1 MRSSI
6 SVKSWKPQGE
16 HGCPITTPESRIE
29 ASSANSIR
37 SNTKTMSPWKDLT
50 ATERWSNSINQR
62 QDSSITSF
70 TSSVIN
76 TMTPNGEFPQ
86 LSNLNQQTESPGKSD
101 AAFLSSTV
109 LEQLVSEVK
118 SIYVALV
125 MVEAKCLEVCQSQS
139 TRAYQDGLNSDQWHA
154 LIALYPS
161 AKHNLSIA

>member
-1 MRSSI
+1 
-6 SVKSWKPQGE
+6 
-16 HGCPITTPESRIE
+16 
-29 ASSANSIR
+29 
-37 SNTKTMSPWKDLT
+37 
-50 ATERWSNSINQR
+50 
-62 QDSSITSF
+62 
-70 TSSVIN
+70 
-76 TMTPNGEFPQ
+76 MTPNGEFQQ

-125 MVEAKCLEVCQSQS
+125 MVETRCLEVCQSQS
-139 TRAYQDGLNSDQWHA
+139 TRAHQDGHNSDQWHA